1 MVAKPPGDR
10 GHLERL
16 LTTWSDETGGVTAGR
31 LRNVVGVTVIAQMLD
46 GLRDSDG
53 KHLFAFKG
61 GAGLQ
66 MRYGLQTRATK
77 DLDAAYRAE
86 IDTVAARVSAAVEAG
101 WSGFSGA
108 VTNVE
113 PITRANLSPPPM
125 RMKVKLSYKG
135 RPFVT
140 IPFEVSPAEA
150 SSVDEPEMVP
160 VAITL
165 EHVQLEAPDELP
177 FLPLRYQIAQKIHAC
192 SEPSTEDQPN
202 DRARDLVDLD
212 LIEELSVTDDDLP
225 AIKDACIEIF
235 ETRKMHDWPP
245 RIVAAQGWD
254 QLWDRLTADEH
265 LDMSLDEALASANDF
280 IARIGA
286 S

>member
-1 MVAKPPGDR
+1 MAVQPPGDR
-10 GHLERL
+10 SHLERL
-16 LTTWSDETGGVTAGR
+16 LATWSNNTDNATAGR

-53 KHLFAFKG
+53 AHLFAFKG

-86 IDTVAARVSAAVEAG
+86 MDTMVARVTTAVETG
-101 WSGFSGA
+101 WSGFQGV

-113 PITRANLSPPPM
+113 PIARAQITPPPM
-125 RMKVKLSYKG
+125 RMKVKLSYKQ
-135 RPFVT
+135 RAFMT

-165 EHVQLEAPDELP
+165 EQVQLEGPTEMP
-177 FLPLRYQIAQKIHAC
+177 FLPLRYQIAQKLHAC
-192 SEPSTEDQPN
+192 TEASTDDHPN
-202 DRARDLVDLD
+202 DRARDLADLD
-212 LIEELSVTDDDLP
+212 LIEELSVTDEDLP
-225 AIKDACIEIF
+225 AIREACVEIL
-235 ETRKMHDWPP
+235 ESRGMHAWPP
-245 RIVAAQGWD
+245 YIGAGPDWD
-254 QLWDRLTADEH
+254 QIWGRLTADEH
-265 LDMSLDEALASANDF
+265 LEMTLDEALESANNF
-280 IARIGA
+280 IVRIA
-286 S
+286 AA